1 MDHAVATRDSRIL
14 RGCFLASPQRN
25 FDWRACSLARLYSL
39 LAGFSCVLT
48 GTWGATQFIAA
59 TFDHQPALGVPLV
72 RLGEQVVFP
81 PWSVFEWSSRWSE
94 TYPKPFVAAHLIIF
108 CGFALGVAIVAL
120 AARRGLEIKPFGK
133 GAWASFDDLK
143 SANLFAESGSVLG
156 KFDGEIVAFDG
167 PEHQLLIGASRSGKG
182 RGHIVPTI
190 LATPHSMLVLD
201 VKSELADGDP
211 RHGFPGT
218 AGFRETLGPVARF
231 APTEPDS
238 IRINLMFEV
247 PKGGN
252 EVRAVQNLTSVL
264 FGAHE
269 GQRSPDFWHR
279 RGAGWMSSTILH
291 TLYMEPLERKTLAV
305 VREKLRN
312 LTQTAE
318 EMRRTLHRRNPVTGQ
333 PEVHPE
339 VLHAA
344 ESILSAEERMRS
356 GVQATAES
364 MLELWADPLVAA
376 NTATSDMRLS
386 DLMCGERPATL
397 YLQPPASDVQR
408 VMPLLRAIV
417 DLTGRTLM
425 QDQTEADGR
434 PKRHRLVMVLDEFPM
449 LGRLEFF
456 ETMMGAMA
464 GYGIRASL
472 VCQSPNHIT
481 RAYGRENVIID
492 NCHIV
497 TSFAATDGESAK
509 RIAEMAGEV
518 WEVRESETHKRPRPL
533 IGWHSG
539 STTQREERRPLLLP
553 ADVRSLSRDEQ
564 LIFVSGVKPIRAK
577 KLRFDEERIFRDRL
591 RPSTRERVTLTTT
604 HDWAD
609 VRPLGFLEAPAQPV
623 SAKRRRRTEKGQGD
637 LFTPGTPK
645 PSDIALA
652 GFRNPDGSRKAPPP
666 NPPPAGEESAAR
678 KPRWTGV

>member
-1 MDHAVATRDSRIL
+1 MMK
-14 RGCFLASPQRN
+14 
-25 FDWRACSLARLYSL
+25 RAW
-39 LAGFSCVLT
+39 GVLT
-48 GTWGATQFIAA
+48 GFVVFAAALGVATQFLAEIFGRQA
-59 TFDHQPALGVPLV
+59 ALGAPWLIIGET
-72 RLGEQVVFP
+72 RLYA
-81 PWSVFEWSSRWSE
+81 PWSALTWSARWAHA
-94 TYPKPFVAAHLIIF
+94 YPTPFAAAHLIIL
-108 CGFALGVAIVAL
+108 CGFLAGVAVIAL
-120 AARRGLEIKPFGK
+120 AARRNFQIKPFGK
-133 GAWASFDDLK
+133 DAWASFDDVK
-143 SANLFAESGSVLG
+143 GAALFAKSGSVLG
-156 KFDGEIVAFDG
+156 KFDGELLAFDG
-167 PEHQLLIGASRSGKG
+167 SEHQLLIGASRSGKG

-190 LATPHSMLVLD
+190 LSTQHSMLVLD
-201 VKSELADGDP
+201 VKGELADGDP

-247 PKGGN
+247 PKGEN

-269 GQRSPDFWHR
+269 GQRTPDFWHR

-291 TLYMEPLERKTLAV
+291 TLYMEPLERKTLAA

-318 EMRRTLHRRNPVTGQ
+318 EMRRTLHRQNPVTGQ

-376 NTATSDMRLS
+376 NTATSDFRLS
-386 DLMCGERPATL
+386 DLMCGERPMTL

-425 QDQTEADGR
+425 QNQTEADGR
-434 PKRHRLVMVLDEFPM
+434 PKRHRLVMLLDEFPI

-497 TSFAATDGESAK
+497 TSFAATDGDSAK

-533 IGWHSG
+533 LGWHSG

-553 ADVRSLSRDEQ
+553 ADVRSLPRDEQ

-577 KLRFDEERIFRDRL
+577 KLRFDEEPIFRERL

-604 HDWAD
+604 HDWTD
-609 VRPLGFLEAPAQPV
+609 VRPLGFLEAPAPPPPKRKARAA
-623 SAKRRRRTEKGQGD
+623 SAGQGD
-637 LFTPGTPK
+637 LFSPARPK
-645 PSDIALA
+645 ISDAALA
-652 GFRNPDGSRKAPPP
+652 GFRDPDGSRMAPPP
-666 NPPPAGEESAAR
+666 SPPPTPNADANPPR
-678 KPRWTGV
+678 KARWTGV